1 MDDLAIAY
9 WGRIRVARFMTMTR
23 YAEIVSPQ
31 IRDKYDIFYIPTV
44 ILFDKGVEVM
54 RWRLVIMEDVYCYDL
69 NKFLASRRPAFAAG
83 AAPLSASPPK
93 TASPTNPAPR
103 AATPPATPPKAALPT
118 RPAPR
123 AAVLPEI

>member
-9 WGRIRVARFMTMTR
+9 WGRIRVARFMAMTR

-44 ILFDKGVEVM
+44 ILFDRGVEVM

-69 NKFLASRRPAFAAG
+69 NKFLAARRPAFPAG
-83 AAPLSASPPK
+83 AAVQPGPVPNA
-93 TASPTNPAPR
+93 PAPPTSSPG
-103 AATPPATPPKAALPT
+103 AATPPPVPFRTSSSPKG
-118 RPAPR
+118 
-123 AAVLPEI
+123 